1 MMSIHLLHHIPTLY
15 ENDTGQ
21 LRKLNYMPLEPAL
34 SSKPAFRCS
43 AKLSFLALIAISLS
57 ACASYDKKT
66 GLYARP
72 TGGAPATH
80 NLSLY
85 GNALTCQMVMA
96 QRFGVKSPR
105 VAVGRIEDLTG
116 KSDFDTGANITRGAN
131 LYAMTALGRAGFK
144 VVERFDT
151 AISDNEIAYAKEKI
165 LSDAPEMAGKS
176 SDNYRRVLIGQ
187 IAGSDYYIVGGVTEL
202 NFNIV
207 SSGIDAKGGA
217 VNDKDPKGTF
227 EARSFVMNVGVD
239 LRLVNT
245 RSQEVVDMASY
256 QKQIIG
262 KEIRLGV
269 FDFLNGN
276 IFDISG
282 GKSSHEPVHAAVR
295 SLIERG
301 VFEFGETLYG
311 FNAEACL
318 TPGKDPIQLAQSIPH
333 LVRSASALPAS
344 APSLL
349 TGPIVDTTAQAAETE
364 QPHRPHYTRYGLYGR
379 YTLQSMGPVQP
390 HQMEQPVT
398 AQPAQSYPAPALAP
412 ATGNYSATASA
423 PITLPSQSVG
433 QAQALPGAEAPIQGL
448 QTQTSGIESTI
459 TKPDAAKIYR
469 RRQ

>member
-1 MMSIHLLHHIPTLY
+1 MHMTVELGS
-15 ENDTGQ
+15 
-21 LRKLNYMPLEPAL
+21 L
-34 SSKPAFRCS
+34 SPKPAIRSRTMVS
-43 AKLSFLALIAISLS
+43 ALVFVAVTLSG
-57 ACASYDKKT
+57 CGGYDKKT

-72 TGGAPATH
+72 SGGAPATH
-80 NLSLY
+80 NFSLY
-85 GNALTCQMVMA
+85 GNALTCQMLMA
-96 QRFGVKSPR
+96 QRFGFKSPR

-116 KSDFDTGANITRGAN
+116 KNDFDTGANITRGAN

-165 LSDAPEMAGKS
+165 LSDSPELAGKS

-187 IAGSDYYIVGGVTEL
+187 IAGSDYYVVGGVTEL

-207 SSGIDAKGGA
+207 SSGMEAKGGA
-217 VNDKDPKGTF
+217 VNNKDPKGTF
-227 EARSFVMNVGVD
+227 EARSFVMNVGID

-276 IFDISG
+276 IYDISG
-282 GKSSHEPVHAAVR
+282 GKSSNEPVHAAVR

-311 FNAEACL
+311 FNAESCL
-318 TPGKDPIQLAQSIPH
+318 TPGKDPVTLANAISLPT
-333 LVRSASALPAS
+333 RTASALPVS
-344 APSLL
+344 GPSL
-349 TGPIVDTTAQAAETE
+349 V
-364 QPHRPHYTRYGLYGR
+364 
-379 YTLQSMGPVQP
+379 
-390 HQMEQPVT
+390 
-398 AQPAQSYPAPALAP
+398 PAPALSDTRVQAPPPPQSLPRPIQNSGSGLYARYTLKSMGNPGLSNSTPIAADMQPAP
-412 ATGNYSATASA
+412 AVSRVIDPTSGISM
-423 PITLPSQSVG
+423 PSQSSFYSTADET
-433 QAQALPGAEAPIQGL
+433 QALPQQSIGSVQALPGAESPVKGL
-448 QTQTSGIESTI
+448 QSQTTGVQSTI
-459 TKPDAAKIYR
+459 TQPDAAKIYR